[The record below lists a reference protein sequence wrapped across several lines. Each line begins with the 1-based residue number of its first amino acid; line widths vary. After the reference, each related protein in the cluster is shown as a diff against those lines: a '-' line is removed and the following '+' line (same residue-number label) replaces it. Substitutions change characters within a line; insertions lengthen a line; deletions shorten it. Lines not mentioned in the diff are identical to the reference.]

1 MTNISIHDFVVLLLC
16 GIILLF
22 MIWYSSQNVFNKKKI
37 IIMFDVLT
45 FIQVRKD
52 KNKFLHIRR
61 RLKWVHII
69 TTDKLH

>member
-1 MTNISIHDFVVLLLC
+1 MTNISIHDFVVLLLY

-61 RLKWVHII
+61 R
-69 TTDKLH
+69 